1 MLSVLPL
8 FLVIYDWSIKLIMDK
23 HCVANKKHKQVYYL
37 RWEEIEY
44 IQVVPNFRGSRK
56 TYIIGFSR
64 TPLIGAFVED
74 FHKGI
79 KQKNPTFIG
88 VQYRKNIIKKTQKYW
103 DRPISGIYHGKL

>member
-8 FLVIYDWSIKLIMDK
+8 FLVIYDWPIKLIMNK
-23 HCVANKKHKQVYYL
+23 HGVANKKHKQVYYL

-64 TPLIGAFVED
+64 TPLIGGFVED

-79 KQKNPTFIG
+79 KQKKPAFIG
-88 VQYRKNIIKKTQKYW
+88 VQYRKNIIKRYKS
-103 DRPISGIYHGKL
+103 IGIDP